1 MKAVTLLLAVA
12 LIGIATG
19 CGSKNE
25 PLIVGELKSG
35 TFWKNSL
42 ASSSP
47 SNEGGSY
54 PAGSR
59 VEVYGGFVHIITPQ
73 GTSHIHPHGF
83 YSDLSIEQGR

>member
-1 MKAVTLLLAVA
+1 MKAVTTLLAVA
-12 LIGIATG
+12 LLGIATG
-19 CGSKNE
+19 CSSKDE
-25 PLIVGELKSG
+25 PLVVGKLKSG
-35 TFWKNSL
+35 TFWKYSL

-59 VEVYGGFVHIITPQ
+59 VEVYDGFVLIITPQ

-83 YSDLSIEQGR
+83 YSDLSIEKDR

>member
-1 MKAVTLLLAVA
+1 MKAVTTLFAVA
-12 LIGIATG
+12 LLGMATA
-19 CGSKNE
+19 CSSKE
-25 PLIVGELKSG
+25 QPLVVGKLKSG

-59 VEVYGGFVHIITPQ
+59 VEVYSGFVLIVTPQ

-83 YSDLSIEQGR
+83 YSDLSIEGGR